1 MGIEPYWLKLTQS
14 SLLILPVFSSM
25 FVYNL
30 MALTAKDTR
39 MLGFF
44 RSKKDEKPDRLLALM
59 LQNHERVTISHNGVV
74 RVNLENEDVKRE
86 IQKHI
91 DKLKELDELEKYAV

>member
-1 MGIEPYWLKLTQS
+1 MTQW
-14 SLLILPVFSSM
+14 SLLILLVFSSI
-25 FVYNL
+25 FVIIL
-30 MALTAKDTR
+30 ITLTAKEAR

-44 RSKKDEKPDRLLALM
+44 SSKKDEKPDRLLKLM
-59 LQNHERVTISHNGVV
+59 LKNHDRVTISHNGVV
-74 RVNLENEDVKRE
+74 RVNLENEDVKKE

>member
-1 MGIEPYWLKLTQS
+1 
-14 SLLILPVFSSM
+14 
-25 FVYNL
+25 
-30 MALTAKDTR
+30 

>member
-1 MGIEPYWLKLTQS
+1 
-14 SLLILPVFSSM
+14 
-25 FVYNL
+25 
-30 MALTAKDTR
+30 

-44 RSKKDEKPDRLLALM
+44 RSKKDEKPDRLLTLM

-74 RVNLENEDVKRE
+74 RVNLDNEDVKRE